1 MNNED
6 LNAAVY
12 NHMLAEQED
21 YRVWLLDQ
29 PPEEILNH
37 AYEYTVREDILMAM
51 EEATRSN
58 KQCWALLKLE
68 SPIADIFKDFQ
79 KRETDHMDNIRDT
92 IECRANAIIRR
103 DFIRQQQDAR

>member
-1 MNNED
+1 
-6 LNAAVY
+6 
-12 NHMLAEQED
+12 MLF
-21 YRVWLLDQ
+21 
-29 PPEEILNH
+29 
-37 AYEYTVREDILMAM
+37 
-51 EEATRSN
+51 RS
-58 KQCWALLKLE
+58 LLKLE